1 MRFRLGTIAS
11 IVVLVFAIA
20 VVGNEALRPAA
31 DPEIP
36 IPTTEVVLAVQ
47 PIEAGTRIEP
57 EMITVRTV
65 PLDDTNSMA
74 YTELSQVL
82 GEVAA
87 IDILELQMIT
97 PNLLVSE

>member
-1 MRFRLGTIAS
+1 MRSRLATIAS

-20 VVGNEALRPAA
+20 VVGREVLRPAA

-47 PIEAGTRIEP
+47 AIEDGTRIET
-57 EMITVRTV
+57 EMITVRAV
-65 PLDDTNSMA
+65 PLDDTNAMA
-74 YTELSQVL
+74 LAEPAEAL
-82 GEVAA
+82 GKVAA
-87 IDILELQMIT
+87 IDILQFQMIT